1 MEMAWGIVMT
11 GFTLFGMAALVIM
24 SATMTD
30 ERKADSARQYME
42 EPASTTTEIRKA
54 A

>member
-24 SATMTD
+24 SATVTD
-30 ERKADSARQYME
+30 EQKHDSAMRYTDE
-42 EPASTTTEIRKA
+42 SAAVTTETRKA

>member
-11 GFTLFGMAALVIM
+11 GFTLFGMAALVVM

-30 ERKADSARQYME
+30 AQKSDTALRHTDDSEA
-42 EPASTTTEIRKA
+42 TTREVRKA

>member
-11 GFTLFGMAALVIM
+11 GFTLFGMMALVVM
-24 SATMTD
+24 NATMTD
-30 ERKADSARQYME
+30 KQKCDSAMPYTDESAM
-42 EPASTTTEIRKA
+42 TTEIKKA

>member
-1 MEMAWGIVMT
+1 MELAWGIVMT

-24 SATMTD
+24 SATTD
-30 ERKADSARQYME
+30 EQKSDSAMRYTD
-42 EPASTTTEIRKA
+42 EPAAVTTETRKA

>member
-24 SATMTD
+24 SATMTN
-30 ERKADSARQYME
+30 ERKCGSAMSYTDESATR
-42 EPASTTTEIRKA
+42 TEIQRA

>member
-24 SATMTD
+24 SATMTS
-30 ERKADSARQYME
+30 EPKTDSATRYTDE
-42 EPASTTTEIRKA
+42 LATTTTEIRKA